1 MPPEVDA
8 APEDTNESTQHAAD
22 DGAGNADAQ
31 RGGEDAA
38 DDFNTDEAL
47 RELAGL
53 GSQFKGDG
61 REQPRE
67 SARQQREG
75 AGDESGSAGGAGNGG
90 GGTQRRELPG
100 LPADMDTVEREF
112 PGMAKYIREL
122 HATLSDRLG
131 AIEEVRTKVGGFEG
145 QIKSLADMGALRGD
159 IEHLISQHQRQT
171 RSGYHRAI
179 DALNLPK
186 AFGKNGREA
195 AENKAHK
202 AARENLV
209 KAAFAEMQ
217 LAASMGKDMDFADA
231 VAELGA
237 RLKAKYAKKAAG
249 GGPGSPALRLAG
261 RTQDIQG
268 SGTAGGAAQKP
279 GQGKAKAKSTIRQ
292 FFASQ
297 G

>member
-8 APEDTNESTQHAAD
+8 APEDTNETTQNAD
-22 DGAGNADAQ
+22 DGAGDAAGT
-31 RGGEDAA
+31 RDGEDAA
-38 DDFNTDEAL
+38 DDFNTDDAL

-53 GSQFKGDG
+53 GSQFKGEG
-61 REQPRE
+61 REQPR
-67 SARQQREG
+67 AGGQREDEDGNGQRASNG
-75 AGDESGSAGGAGNGG
+75 AGGNAGN
-90 GGTQRRELPG
+90 TQRRELPG
-100 LPADMDTVEREF
+100 LPADLDTVEREF

-122 HATLSDRLG
+122 HAALADRLG

-159 IEHLISQHQRQT
+159 LEHLIAQHQRQT
-171 RSGYHRAI
+171 RSGYHKAI

-195 AENKAHK
+195 AENKTHK

-217 LAASMGKDMDFADA
+217 LAASMGKELDFADA
-231 VAELGA
+231 VAELGN
-237 RLKAKYAKKAAG
+237 RLKAKYAKKPAG
-249 GGPGSPALRLAG
+249 GGGGKPDLKQAG

-268 SGTAGGAAQKP
+268 SGAGGGGATKA
-279 GQGKAKAKSTIRQ
+279 GQGKARAKATIAQ
-292 FFASQ
+292 FFAAKQ
-297 G
+297 A